1 MASSSS
7 LTLSQAL
14 LARAISHHGSNPSS
28 DRVSLSSLTIPSFS
42 GLKSSSSTSSP
53 ASRLP
58 RRRTTRRAVRAA
70 AVETLDKTTE
80 TSLVEKSINT
90 IRFLAVDAVEK
101 ANSGHPGLPMG
112 CAPMGHILYDEVMRY
127 NPKNPYWFNRDR
139 FVLSAGHGCMLQY
152 ALLHLAGYDSVKEED
167 LNQFRQWGSRTPG
180 HPENFETPGIEVTT
194 DSNFV
199 EMFGKFDS
207 CYCLGPL
214 GQGIANAVGLALAEK
229 HLAARYNKPD
239 NEIVDHYTYAILG
252 DGCQMEGISN
262 EVCSLAGHWGLGK
275 LIAFY
280 DDNHISIDGDTEIAF
295 TENVGQRFESLGWH
309 VIWVKNGNTGYDE
322 IRAAIKEAKA
332 VKDKPTLIKV
342 TTTIG
347 FGSPNKANS
356 YSVHGSALGAKEVD
370 ATRKN
375 LGWPYEPFHVPEDVK
390 QHWSRH
396 TPDGAALEA
405 EWNAK
410 FAEYEKK
417 YSEEAAE
424 LKSIISGE
432 LPAGWEKALPTYT
445 PESPADATRNLS
457 QQNLNALAKVLPGL
471 LGGSADLASSNMTLL
486 KMFGDFQKDTPEER
500 NVRFGVREH
509 GMGAICNGIA
519 LHCPG
524 LIPYCATFF
533 VFTDYMRAAIRISAL
548 CEARVIY
555 VMTHDSIGLGEDGP
569 THQPIEHLASFRA
582 MPNILMLRPADGN
595 ETAGAYKV
603 AILNKK
609 RPSILALSRQKLP
622 QLAGTSIEGVEKGG
636 YIVSDNSSGNKPDV
650 ILIGTGSE
658 LEIAA
663 KAAEE
668 LRKEGKA
675 VRVVSFVSWELFDEQ
690 SDAYKESVLP
700 AAVSARVSIEAG
712 STFGWEKI
720 VGNNGKAIGINRFGA
735 SAPAG
740 KIYKEFGLTAEAV
753 IAAAKELL

>member
-1 MASSSS
+1 MA
-7 LTLSQAL
+7 
-14 LARAISHHGSNPSS
+14 
-28 DRVSLSSLTIPSFS
+28 
-42 GLKSSSSTSSP
+42 SSSTSSLSLTTP
-53 ASRLP
+53 HLTSTSTATKRLSSLP
-58 RRRTTRRAVRAA
+58 STLSLARSPTPTRLSSLSKSQTHRRTIIKASSAS
-70 AVETLDKTTE
+70 TLTTNTPTAE
-80 TSLVEKSINT
+80 SSLVEKSVNT
-90 IRFLAVDAVEK
+90 IRFLAVDSVEK

-112 CAPMGHILYDEVMRY
+112 CAPVGHVLYDEVMRY
-127 NPKNPYWFNRDR
+127 NPKNPFWFNRDR

-167 LNQFRQWGSRTPG
+167 LKEFRQWGSRTPG

-194 DSNFV
+194 
-199 EMFGKFDS
+199 
-207 CYCLGPL
+207 GPL

-229 HLAARYNKPD
+229 HLAARFNKPD
-239 NEIVDHYTYAILG
+239 NEIIDHYTYCILG
-252 DGCQMEGISN
+252 DGCQMEGIAN
-262 EVCSLAGHWGLGK
+262 EACSLAGHWGLGK

-295 TENVGQRFESLGWH
+295 TESVDKRFEALGWH
-309 VIWVKNGNTGYDE
+309 VIWVKNGNTGFDE

-332 VKDKPTLIKV
+332 VTDRPTLIKF

-347 FGSPNKANS
+347 YGSPNKSNS

-370 ATRKN
+370 ATRNN

-390 QHWSRH
+390 KHWSH
-396 TPDGAALEA
+396 HIPEGAAVESK
-405 EWNAK
+405 WNAK

-417 YSEEAAE
+417 YKEEAE
-424 LKSIISGE
+424 VLKSIITGD
-432 LPAGWEKALPTYT
+432 LPSGWEKALPTYT
-445 PESPADATRNLS
+445 PEIPADATRNLS

-486 KMFGDFQKDTPEER
+486 KASGNFQSDSPAER
-500 NVRFGVREH
+500 NIRFGVREH

-519 LHCPG
+519 LHSPG

-533 VFTDYMRAAIRISAL
+533 VFTDYMRGAIRLSAL
-548 CEARVIY
+548 SEAGVIY

-595 ETAGAYKV
+595 ETAGAYRV
-603 AILNKK
+603 AVLNRK

-622 QLAGTSIEGVEKGG
+622 NLLGTSIEGVEKGG
-636 YIVSDNSSGNKPDV
+636 YVVSDNSTGNKPDL

-658 LEIAA
+658 LEIAY
-663 KAAEE
+663 KAGED

-700 AAVSARVSIEAG
+700 AAVTARVSIEAG
-712 STFGWEKI
+712 TTFGWEKI
-720 VGNNGKAIGINRFGA
+720 VGSKGKAIGIDRFGA

-740 KIYKEFGLTAEAV
+740 KIYKEFGITKEAV
-753 IAAAKELL
+753 IAAAKEVL

>member
-1 MASSSS
+1 MASSTSS
-7 LTLSQAL
+7 LTLSQVL
-14 LARAISHHGSNPSS
+14 LARAISHHASTQSPDN
-28 DRVSLSSLTIPSFS
+28 RVSLSPRSLPAFS
-42 GLKSSSSTSSP
+42 GLKSIAPRATTS
-53 ASRLP
+53 P
-58 RRRTTRRAVRAA
+58 RRRLPTRQLRKVRAA
-70 AVETLDKTTE
+70 AVETLDATAE
-80 TSLVEKSINT
+80 ASLLEKSINT
-90 IRFLAVDAVEK
+90 IRFLAIDAVEK

-112 CAPMGHILYDEVMRY
+112 CAPMGHILYDEVMKY

-152 ALLHLAGYDSVKEED
+152 ALLHLAGYDSVQEED
-167 LNQFRQWGSRTPG
+167 LKNFRQWGSKTPG
-180 HPENFETPGIEVTT
+180 HPENFETPGVEVTT
-194 DSNFV
+194 
-199 EMFGKFDS
+199 
-207 CYCLGPL
+207 GPL
-214 GQGIANAVGLALAEK
+214 GQGIANAVGLALVEK
-229 HLAARYNKPD
+229 HLAARFNKPD

-252 DGCQMEGISN
+252 DGCQMEGVSN

-280 DDNHISIDGDTEIAF
+280 DDNHISIDGDTDIAF
-295 TENVGQRFESLGWH
+295 TENVDKRFEGLGWH
-309 VIWVKNGNTGYDE
+309 VIWVKNGNTGYDD

-347 FGSPNKANS
+347 YGSPNKANS

-375 LGWPYEPFHVPEDVK
+375 LGWPYEPLHVPEDVK
-390 QHWSRH
+390 KHWSRH
-396 TPDGAALEA
+396 VPVGAALEA

-417 YSEEAAE
+417 YKEEAAQ
-424 LKSIISGE
+424 LKSIITGA

-445 PESPADATRNLS
+445 PESPAEATRNLS
-457 QQNLNALAKVLPGL
+457 QTCLNALATVLPGFV
-471 LGGSADLASSNMTLL
+471 GGSADLASSNMTIM

-500 NVRFGVREH
+500 NLRFGVREH
-509 GMGAICNGIA
+509 GMGSICNGIA
-519 LHCPG
+519 LHSPG
-524 LIPYCATFF
+524 MIPYCATFF

-548 CEARVIY
+548 SEAGVIY

-569 THQPIEHLASFRA
+569 THQPVEHLASFRA

-603 AILNKK
+603 AVANRK

-622 QLAGTSIEGVEKGG
+622 HLPGSSSEGVEKGG
-636 YIVSDNSSGNKPDV
+636 YIISDNSSGNKPDV
-650 ILIGTGSE
+650 ILVGTGSE

-663 KAAEE
+663 KAGEE

-675 VRVVSFVSWELFDEQ
+675 VRVVSLVSWELFYEQ
-690 SDAYKESVLP
+690 SDAYKESVFP

-720 VGNNGKAIGINRFGA
+720 VGPKGKSIGIDRFGA

-740 KIYKEFGLTAEAV
+740 RIYKEFGITVEAV
-753 IAAAKELL
+753 IAAAKEIC

>member
-1 MASSSS
+1 
-7 LTLSQAL
+7 
-14 LARAISHHGSNPSS
+14 
-28 DRVSLSSLTIPSFS
+28 
-42 GLKSSSSTSSP
+42 
-53 ASRLP
+53 
-58 RRRTTRRAVRAA
+58 
-70 AVETLDKTTE
+70 
-80 TSLVEKSINT
+80 
-90 IRFLAVDAVEK
+90 
-101 ANSGHPGLPMG
+101 MG
-112 CAPMGHILYDEVMRY
+112 CAPLGHVLYDEVMRY
-127 NPKNPYWFNRDR
+127 NPKNPFWFNRDR

-152 ALLHLAGYDSVKEED
+152 ALLHLAGYDSVQVED
-167 LNQFRQWGSRTPG
+167 LKQFRQWESRTPG

-194 DSNFV
+194 
-199 EMFGKFDS
+199 
-207 CYCLGPL
+207 GPL

-229 HLAARYNKPD
+229 HLAARFNKTD
-239 NEIVDHYTYAILG
+239 NEIIDHYTYCILG
-252 DGCQMEGISN
+252 DGCQMEGIAN
-262 EVCSLAGHWGLGK
+262 EACSLAGHWGLGK

-295 TENVGQRFESLGWH
+295 TESVEKRFEGLGWH
-309 VIWVKNGNTGYDE
+309 VIWVKNGNTGFDE

-332 VKDKPTLIKV
+332 VKDRPTLIKF

-347 FGSPNKANS
+347 YGSPNKSNS

-370 ATRKN
+370 ATRNN

-390 QHWSRH
+390 KHWSRH
-396 TPDGAALEA
+396 IREGAALES

-417 YSEEAAE
+417 YKEEAAV
-424 LKSIISGE
+424 LKSIISGD

-445 PESPADATRNLS
+445 PEIPADATRNLS
-457 QQNLNALAKVLPGL
+457 QQNLNALANVLPGL
-471 LGGSADLASSNMTLL
+471 IGGSADLASSNMTLL
-486 KMFGDFQKDTPEER
+486 KKFGDFQSDSPAER

-509 GMGAICNGIA
+509 GMGAISNGIA
-519 LHCPG
+519 LHSRG

-533 VFTDYMRAAIRISAL
+533 VFTDYMRGAIRLSAL
-548 CEARVIY
+548 SEAGVIY

-603 AILNKK
+603 AVLSRK

-622 QLAGTSIEGVEKGG
+622 NLAGTSIEGVEKGG
-636 YIVSDNSSGNKPDV
+636 YIVSDNSTGNKPDI

-658 LEIAA
+658 LEIAY
-663 KAAEE
+663 KAGED

-690 SDAYKESVLP
+690 SQAYKESVLP
-700 AAVSARVSIEAG
+700 TAVTARVSIEAG

-720 VGNNGKAIGINRFGA
+720 IGSKGKAIGIDRFGA

-740 KIYKEFGLTAEAV
+740 TIYKEFGITKEAV
-753 IAAAKELL
+753 IAAAKELI